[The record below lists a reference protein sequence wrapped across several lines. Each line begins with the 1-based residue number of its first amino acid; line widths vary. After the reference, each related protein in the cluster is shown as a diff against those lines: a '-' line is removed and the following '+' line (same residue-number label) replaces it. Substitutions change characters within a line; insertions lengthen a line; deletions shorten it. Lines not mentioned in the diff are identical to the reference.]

1 MDTVQEFHLELLKNV
16 QFENIRGEK
25 IVADLLAHP
34 GLWSAVFV
42 EIKLRIEPGEAPD
55 QFWRL
60 ECLYLFT
67 VPGREEE
74 LRSLAESWHPVEIHF
89 TCEDD
94 HWKETAEEPF
104 TTNDQD
110 VLDNE
115 KLYLEL
121 WWKQSPRLPAG
132 GSPAYPAISN
142 AEG

>member
-16 QFENIRGEK
+16 QFENIRGVK

-34 GLWSAVFV
+34 GLWSAVFI
-42 EIKLRIEPGEAPD
+42 EIKRRIESGEAPD

-60 ECLYLFT
+60 EALYLFT

-74 LRSLAESWHPVEIHF
+74 LRSLAESWHPVEMHF

-94 HWKETAEEPF
+94 HWNETDKEPF

-110 VLDNE
+110 VLDKAVLVARAFIERGLDQAMTLYNGVINE
-115 KLYLEL
+115 EV
-121 WWKQSPRLPAG
+121 
-132 GSPAYPAISN
+132 
-142 AEG
+142 